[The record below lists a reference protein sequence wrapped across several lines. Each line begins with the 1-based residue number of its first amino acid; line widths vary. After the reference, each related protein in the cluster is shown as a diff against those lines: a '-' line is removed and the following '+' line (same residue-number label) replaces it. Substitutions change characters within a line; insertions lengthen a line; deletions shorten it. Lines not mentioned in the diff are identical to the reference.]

1 MKLEIKSETPL
12 HKDQCKI
19 LYSFNDKYDAWACSP
34 DYEFTFSECQNKL
47 IHLLRHVLKSLQ
59 YNEGLLQLCKV
70 EPAIKL
76 RCYEE
81 GERLENYEILELR
94 EMLINC
100 INEPHEII
108 NLDEFDE
115 MGAPEDI
122 ILLRN
127 QEIDELKQLIM
138 SYQDVYAI
146 YEGGDTQE

>member
-1 MKLEIKSETPL
+1 MPLEIKSENPL
-12 HKDQCKI
+12 QNDEIKI
-19 LYSFNDKYDAWACSP
+19 LHSFNDKYDAWACSS

-59 YNEGLLQLCKV
+59 HNEGLLQLCKV

-81 GERLENYEILELR
+81 GERLEDYEILELR

-100 INEPHEII
+100 INEPHDII
-108 NLDEFDE
+108 HLDEFDE
-115 MGAPEDI
+115 MGAPEDV
-122 ILLRN
+122 ILSRN

-138 SYQDVYAI
+138 NYQDVYAI
-146 YEGGDTQE
+146 YESGDTHE